1 MERDLQIWLFIVFLA
16 LLIAIQ
22 VFVITFLVR
31 VLNLLGPTTGSG
43 GVREIAAKVAET
55 MEALNRTAKTI
66 NEFLTQIRPTVE
78 QAVNISR
85 RQMSHADR
93 VVGEVLNNVERIN
106 QALHN
111 FAAAVSVS
119 FNEVHAISA
128 EVRSATA
135 TFFGKASDTHKRKQ

>member
-22 VFVITFLVR
+22 VFVITFLVL
-31 VLNLLGPTTGSG
+31 VLNLLRPTTGSG
-43 GVREIAAKVAET
+43 GVRDIAAKVAET
-55 MEALNRTAKTI
+55 MEALSRTAKTI
-66 NEFLTQIRPTVE
+66 NEFLTQIRPTIE

-119 FNEVHAISA
+119 FSEVHAISA
-128 EVRSATA
+128 DVRSATA
-135 TFFGKASDTHKRKQ
+135 TLFGKASDTHKRKQ

>member
-31 VLNLLGPTTGSG
+31 VLNLLRPTTGSG
-43 GVREIAAKVAET
+43 GVRAIAAKVAET

-93 VVGEVLNNVERIN
+93 VVGEVFNNVERIN

-119 FNEVHAISA
+119 FSEVHAISA

-135 TFFGKASDTHKRKQ
+135 TLFGKASDTHKRKQ